1 MKGYPEALKSVMT
14 GATLASLLVLGG
26 AKAEAREVPVAR
38 SMTRQLQYESVRS
51 ELGDN
56 LYACW
61 KKSQCVAATSPVGW
75 QKEMERVQGELCV
88 LPAPDA
94 PKHDWAST
102 GLLVVSYSQGSHL
115 SSDWTLNVRGVSRT
129 GDRLLVEAAL
139 SPRTDGCGTCDQ
151 DEVRLARRDLAGVKT
166 VQVVYTDESMGGA
179 SLAAES
185 YSVSGTEDA
194 VSYLVSWG
202 SMKSMYR

>member
-1 MKGYPEALKSVMT
+1 MKGYPEAMKSVMT

-51 ELGDN
+51 ELGDD

-75 QKEMERVQGELCV
+75 EEEMERVQGELCV

-94 PKHDWAST
+94 PKNNWAST

-115 SSDWTLNVRGVSRT
+115 NTDWTVNVRGVSRT
-129 GDRLLVEAAL
+129 GDKLMVEVGL
-139 SPRTDGCGTCDQ
+139 TPRTDGCGICDQ
-151 DEVRLARRDLAGVKT
+151 DEVRLARRDLAGVKS
-166 VQVVYTDESMGGA
+166 VQVVYTDETMGA

-185 YSVSGTEDA
+185 YSVSGTDDA
-194 VSYLVSWG
+194 VSYVVSWG